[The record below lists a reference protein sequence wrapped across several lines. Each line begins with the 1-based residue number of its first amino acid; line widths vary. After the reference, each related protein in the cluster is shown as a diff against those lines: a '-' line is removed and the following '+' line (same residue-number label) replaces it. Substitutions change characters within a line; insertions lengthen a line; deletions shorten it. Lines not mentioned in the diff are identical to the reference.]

1 MVGTPPTTMPVRIF
15 CMRVRG
21 WRGLPGVVGV
31 RAPPGRWGSVPAGV
45 VVTSAGPFRLYV
57 RGSAV
62 VGAPGVGGDEAADEC
77 GRPQPVGG
85 GEHGEAAEP
94 VPGEGGAELAA
105 HRVFLRSGGR
115 PRGGS
120 FRGGGRSGVGGYCRY
135 RPRRAF
141 SLARS
146 WASQVWPARS
156 AWRAPDVLDRKNR
169 PADPVT
175 LVPAAG

>member
-1 MVGTPPTTMPVRIF
+1 MVRTAPTTMPVRIF

-120 FRGGGRSGVGGYCRY
+120 FRGGGRAGGGVIAGIGRGVAVRLGGRGFPSRRRRVPLRGLRWIWIGRSGTRGR
-135 RPRRAF
+135 
-141 SLARS
+141 
-146 WASQVWPARS
+146 
-156 AWRAPDVLDRKNR
+156 
-169 PADPVT
+169 
-175 LVPAAG
+175 